1 MLLRDERL
9 KIRPSYRE
17 YIGTHVQDGSAHSRK
32 WYPGSGK
39 PSLPRTAL
47 ALGPR
52 VLDNSIRM
60 TFELVRYDAARK
72 AIAAAHRVDEVKH
85 IRDKAEAV
93 RVYAKQAGDFELQNK
108 AAEIRLFAERR
119 AGQLLADM
127 TKNPGTRG
135 EGRPRKDGTKS
146 RRSNGA
152 TAYPPTLDDIGVS
165 KDQSSKWQ
173 RLAML
178 VDDATFEKALVQARE
193 KDGELTTA
201 ALLRE
206 IREIVTPAEVLTEP
220 DINVMAAELI
230 RDIESASRKEKLKA
244 VIRLRRRL
252 NPTIRKKLILALK
265 NSLTDAA
272 DCEARLSRDF
282 KDFPTN
288 GKAFQRVIRERM
300 AQEPDPLLAEKQ
312 ALAKDFSN
320 ASVREIS
327 LEDARNVIVAH
338 EYLGTLGS
346 SEFAYGLFFGDY
358 LAGVVCF
365 GSTAG
370 TNVRSSVC
378 GSEHADKVISLTRG
392 CCLPF
397 ADPPRQSSDG
407 RTHGG
412 SAASFLISAA
422 CRDMTEKGYNIF
434 IAYAD
439 PQANERGVIF
449 RACNF
454 LYCGSTN
461 PTEKFRR
468 PDGKVYD
475 ARNVHLLTRDRRF
488 GMLRYK
494 RSRAE
499 QKQILIEEGCEFF
512 KDTGFKHRFVG
523 IFGDRRMKRMLRQA
537 LKWEVVP
544 FPKAEAQRAM
554 VAAAGGGSAD
564 SFSVSTV

>member
-1 MLLRDERL
+1 
-9 KIRPSYRE
+9 
-17 YIGTHVQDGSAHSRK
+17 
-32 WYPGSGK
+32 
-39 PSLPRTAL
+39 
-47 ALGPR
+47 
-52 VLDNSIRM
+52 M

-127 TKNPGTRG
+127 TKHPGTRG
-135 EGRPRKDGTKS
+135 EGRPRKDGTKF
-146 RRSNGA
+146 RRANNA
-152 TAYPPTLDDIGVS
+152 TAYPPKLDDIGVT

-220 DINVMAAELI
+220 DINVIASELI
-230 RDIESASRKEKLKA
+230 RDVESASRKEKLKT
-244 VIRLRRRL
+244 VIRLRKRL

-265 NSLTDAA
+265 NSVTDAA
-272 DCEARLSRDF
+272 DCEAQLSKDF

-300 AQEPDPLLAEKQ
+300 AEQDDPLLSEKK
-312 ALAKDFSN
+312 ALASDFKN

-327 LEDARNVIVAH
+327 LADARNVIVAQ
-338 EYLGTLGS
+338 EWLGTLGS
-346 SEFAYGLFFGDY
+346 PEHAFGLFFGSHI
-358 LAGVVCF
+358 AGVVCF

-370 TNVRSSVC
+370 TNVRASVC

-392 CCLPF
+392 CCLHWSHPH
-397 ADPPRQSSDG
+397 SG
-407 RTHGG
+407 
-412 SAASFLISAA
+412 SFLVSAA
-422 CRDMTEKGYNIF
+422 CREMTKKGFHVIV
-434 IAYAD
+434 AYAD
-439 PQANERGVIF
+439 PEAGERGVIL

-454 LYCGSTN
+454 LYCGTTS

-494 RSRAE
+494 RTRAE
-499 QKQILIEEGCEFF
+499 QKRLLLEQGCEFF
-512 KDTGFKHRFVG
+512 NGTGSKHRFVG
-523 IFGDRRMKRMLRQA
+523 IFGDRRIKRMLRRA
-537 LKWEVVP
+537 LRWEVMP
-544 FPKAEAQRAM
+544 FPKRKQVCETTSAGLDYTLAEIPNSGPDA
-554 VAAAGGGSAD
+554 VHVG
-564 SFSVSTV
+564 